1 MLISGIIFYLK
12 CIETLRNVPIQ
23 NDRQRKMLATFLKT
37 WLFYNS
43 SSKLIFWT
51 GLSSPEGIVDRVKEH
66 RFSNLATITF
76 ILEKGLP
83 NDNIRENIL
92 WIFERMQWN
101 YTTVAENKKLSSLQQ
116 YKIFY
121 FKLKGDIE
129 ELYRTASVDIKI
141 FDSKANFF
149 PTLKDFILNKSKI
162 TVEISLDT
170 NFIQKFLN
178 GINYAEDNIKFND
191 NYRVME
197 IPKKGILIAAKS
209 YATLY
214 KIILSGYLFCFKN
227 TSSISQFRARY
238 NYPDD
243 RGPFRLMNN
252 FTTQMNRVFS
262 ITRNNY
268 TIYSS
273 TYRGKKDMIR
283 LLEIVSDYFD
293 SQITYFDQDFNLLY
307 ETA

>member
-1 MLISGIIFYLK
+1 MLISGILFYLK
-12 CIETLRNVPIQ
+12 CIETLSNLPIQ

-43 SSKLIFWT
+43 SSKSIFWT

-76 ILEKGLP
+76 ILKNGLP

-101 YTTVAENKKLSSLQQ
+101 YTTVAENKRLSSFQQ
-116 YKIFY
+116 YEYFY
-121 FKLKGDIE
+121 NKLNGDIGA
-129 ELYRTASVDIKI
+129 LYRKANVDIKI
-141 FDSKANFF
+141 FDAEANLFS
-149 PTLKDFILNKSKI
+149 TLQDFILNTSTF

-170 NFIQKFLN
+170 KFIQKFLN
-178 GINYAEDNIKFND
+178 GIIYAEDNIKIND

-197 IPKKGILIAAKS
+197 IPKKGILIAAES
-209 YATLY
+209 YATLF

-227 TSSISQFRARY
+227 TTTINQFRARY

-252 FTTQMNRVFS
+252 FTTQVSRVFS

-273 TYRGKKDMIR
+273 TYRGKEDMIR